1 MTNTAA
7 QQENATSKRLSMS
20 ALAFMAIGCSAAD
33 DSPEEV
39 RQEPSKQAQQDPPV
53 EQTKPSPVEQTKP
66 SQLCVDALRE
76 CIGTILVYGRRERIV
91 HRVDRRGDKVD
102 VMFAAV
108 HFGGQLVGKGAPDWA
123 SVRTDREG
131 ADLYFRIT
139 GKGHGKLEAALKASG
154 R

>member
-1 MTNTAA
+1 ML
-7 QQENATSKRLSMS
+7 RLLSMS

-33 DSPEEV
+33 DSPKEV

-66 SQLCVDALRE
+66 SQLCVDALRK
-76 CIGTILVYGRRERIV
+76 CIGTILVYGGSDRIV
-91 HRVDRRGDKVD
+91 QRVYRLGDKVR
-102 VMFAAV
+102 VRFAAV
-108 HFGGQLVGKGAPDWA
+108 HFGGALVGKGPPDLV

-139 GKGHGKLEAALKASG
+139 GKRHAKLEAALKASG